1 VVPRSDSGALLPAGL
16 RNPVTASERSPKIRN
31 LRRDPRISVGVF
43 APLVGPASS
52 RGLQAF
58 GTARLLARDHPDA
71 DAYWQAFRW
80 QSNHVEHGRDLDE
93 PPTGLMVVVTPD
105 EIVCTEHWLRRTGYA
120 PRQFWKRTAG

>member
-1 VVPRSDSGALLPAGL
+1 M
-16 RNPVTASERSPKIRN
+16 
-31 LRRDPRISVGVF
+31 F

-105 EIVCTEHWLRRTGYA
+105 EIVYTEHWLRRTGYA